1 MLHEGVESRSDGV
14 HRIHWKRIDS
24 DGKVHLSI
32 RERFRKFHSCCMRGW
47 KSRSVGVHCIHY
59 IRIDSNAWRDT
70 FSIRNGRSK
79 IVIMLNEVE
88 KMRVQASSTTRVS
101 KGFILIFWMRLFF
114 SSLVSFKNVLGQ
126 QRIDLF
132 NWYVVGAFLWDDP
145 NRNHWSK
152 STRIIAH

>member
-1 MLHEGVESRSDGV
+1 MLDEGVESRSDGV

-101 KGFILIFWMRLFF
+101 KGFILIF
-114 SSLVSFKNVLGQ
+114 
-126 QRIDLF
+126 
-132 NWYVVGAFLWDDP
+132 
-145 NRNHWSK
+145 
-152 STRIIAH
+152 